1 MRFLLITIFFLFIVF
16 DGFSQIETP
25 KKKINI
31 APIFDKNAP
40 IQNTSENK
48 VPTVI
53 KFESSIGKNKDQ
65 DFYKGLSNV
74 PKVQKEN
81 KPVEAPR
88 NAGELYTDRV
98 KSTLNSEKN
107 IVIGFKSDSFLGS
120 FKSGTKII
128 KIACRDHEYPDGDV
142 VRVWLNDRVE
152 IQSILL
158 TEDFKEV
165 FLNLEEGINKIEVEA
180 LNQGESGP
188 NTAQFVIT
196 DNNGVVITNNRWNLL
211 TGAKAKLVVTKVDQ
225 ILK

>member
-1 MRFLLITIFFLFIVF
+1 MRYLLISIFFLFFIF
-16 DGFSQIETP
+16 DGNSQIESP

-81 KPVEAPR
+81 KQVEAPR

-107 IVIGFKSDSFLGS
+107 IVIGFKSDSFLGN

-142 VRVWLNDRVE
+142 VRVWLNDNVA
-152 IQSILL
+152 IQSLLL